1 MPNRNFV
8 WILGILAVVLI
19 VLPLLGMA
27 GMMAT
32 DTSCWAGMVGM
43 TTT

>member
-1 MPNRNFV
+1 MPNRNLA

-27 GMMAT
+27 ETFANAL
-32 DTSCWAGMVGM
+32 DWR
-43 TTT
+43 